1 MLILDQIKIGGKL
14 LEYRNKS
21 GLSQA
26 EAAERAGISD
36 RTYADAERGTSNMR
50 MDTLL
55 KICRAFNIT
64 PNDILTEDDSS
75 DYTEDELRNALS
87 SCSVSEQKAALQL
100 LGVYID
106 SLNKK

>member
-1 MLILDQIKIGGKL
+1 MLIFDQLKIGGKL
-14 LEYRNKS
+14 LEYRNKA

-26 EAAERAGISD
+26 QAAELAGISD
-36 RTYADAERGTSNMR
+36 RTYADAERGSSNMR
-50 MDTLL
+50 INTLL
-55 KICRAFNIT
+55 KICRGLNIT
-64 PNDILTEDDSS
+64 PNDILIEEDSS
-75 DYTEDELRNALS
+75 SYTEDELRNVLS